1 MTKNHIR
8 ERVNKRETLFDKW
21 VSCKSD
27 ELNAKK
33 IVKKKKWFLVVV
45 ASKLSSYIPIPSYNN
60 FSVFEFEML
69 LQFKRNLS
77 ESEEIL

>member
-33 IVKKKKWFLVVV
+33 IVKKKKWLLV
-45 ASKLSSYIPIPSYNN
+45 ASKFSSCKFPLTIL
-60 FSVFEFEML
+60 FSMIEFEML